1 MLAFLRFSK
10 ILSESGNNLELN
22 MITEELE
29 IKNEELSAQ
38 CRIWKFIQIDI
49 WDTDSYPDSDSLFQL
64 FYHSNPLLNNNYLK
78 IR

>member
-29 IKNEELSAQ
+29 IKNKELSAQ
-38 CRIWKFIQIDI
+38 CRI
-49 WDTDSYPDSDSLFQL
+49 
-64 FYHSNPLLNNNYLK
+64 
-78 IR
+78 